1 MAEKDKLIIGLT
13 GSFASGCGRVA
24 DYLKSKGF
32 KQLSLTTEIKR
43 VAKEGGFDF
52 TRENLQNIG
61 DDLRKKDGNGYDY
74 LAKIVSEEID
84 KSSDTKFV
92 VKSFRNHYEVDY
104 FRKNHTS
111 FTLFSID
118 AERDIR
124 CKRGNYSREEIFD
137 REDERDSGEE
147 QPEYGQNVRLCV
159 DRADVVIN
167 NNEDEKSLLSKID
180 NYIDLIEHPHKFS
193 PLAHETSMA
202 HACRESTKNGC
213 LKRAVGA
220 AIVEEKGRKEEI
232 ISLGYNSTP
241 GNISS
246 CKELGS
252 VCYRESSR
260 KCPHCGVDI
269 QMILETCNK
278 CNNKI
283 EKQKRIELNKNLDL
297 CRAIHAEE
305 RAILRGTNIRRNSLE
320 GAILYTTTFP
330 CILCAKKIVE
340 VGIKKVWYIDP
351 YPFRDA
357 KDLLLKAKVEI
368 SKFEGV
374 KSRAYDRLYMA

>member
-1 MAEKDKLIIGLT
+1 MAENDGLIIGLT
-13 GSFASGCGRVA
+13 GSINSGCKTVA
-24 DYLKSKGF
+24 DYLENKGF
-32 KQLSLTTEIKR
+32 KKLSLTTEIKR
-43 VAKEGGFDF
+43 VAEKDGYDF
-52 TRENLQNIG
+52 TTENLQNIG
-61 DDLRKKDGNGYDY
+61 DDLRKKGYEY
-74 LAKIVSEEID
+74 LAKVVSEEID
-84 KSSDTKFV
+84 KSSDKARFV
-92 VKSFRNHYEVDY
+92 VKSFRNHHEVDY
-104 FRKNHTS
+104 FRRKYAS

-147 QPEYGQNVRLCV
+147 QPEYGQHVRLCV
-159 DRADVVIN
+159 DRSDVVIN
-167 NNEDEKSLLSKID
+167 NNEDERSLFSKID
-180 NYIDLIEHPHKFS
+180 KYIDLIDNPGKSS
-193 PLAHETSMA
+193 PSRHETSMA

-220 AIVEEKGRKEEI
+220 VIVEEKGRKEEI

-269 QMILETCNK
+269 QVILEKCNK
-278 CNNKI
+278 CNNNI

-305 RAILRGTNIRRNSLE
+305 RAILRGVNIRGNYLE
-320 GAILYTTTFP
+320 GTILYTTTFP

-357 KDLLLKAKVEI
+357 KDLLLRAKVEI